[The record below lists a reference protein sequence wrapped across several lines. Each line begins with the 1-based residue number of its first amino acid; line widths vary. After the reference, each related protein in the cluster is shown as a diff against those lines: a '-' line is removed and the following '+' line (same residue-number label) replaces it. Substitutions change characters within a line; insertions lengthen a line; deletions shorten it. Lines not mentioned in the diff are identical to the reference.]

1 LQDILVSK
9 MKKSFFIKT
18 FGASPIFR
26 VVDFFVDNYGY
37 DYSKS
42 EIANGS
48 GMSRVTLNTFFKDLV
63 DLNIIKKTREV
74 GRAKM
79 YQLNL
84 DSPIAREL
92 IKIDKMI
99 TIKETMK
106 VSDKRL
112 AEMIEKQK
120 IAISA

>member
-1 LQDILVSK
+1 MGQAPSLGLWI
-9 MKKSFFIKT
+9 FFI
-18 FGASPIFR
+18 
-26 VVDFFVDNYGY
+26 DNYGY

-42 EIANGS
+42 EIAKGS
-48 GMSRVTLNTFFKDLV
+48 GISRVTLNTFFKDLA

-84 DSPIAREL
+84 DSPIAKEL
-92 IKIDKMI
+92 IKIEKMI

-112 AEMIEKQK
+112 VEIIEKQK
-120 IAISA
+120 IALPT